1 MTIEFHKRL
10 RPAANVLVRE
20 LDGEAVL
27 LNLDNESYYGLD
39 EIGARM
45 WTVVNES
52 DSVEAAYTAL
62 ISEFDVDAKTL
73 REDMQTLIDQWIEH
87 GLTTIDDG

>member
-1 MTIEFHKRL
+1 MAIEFHKRV

-27 LNLDNESYYGLD
+27 LNLENESYYGLD

-45 WTVVNES
+45 WTVVNDS

-62 ISEFDVDAKTL
+62 IAEFDVDAQSL

-87 GLTTIDDG
+87 GLSKIDDG

>member
-1 MTIEFHKRL
+1 MAIEFHQRV

-45 WTVVNES
+45 WTVVNDS

-62 ISEFDVDAKTL
+62 IAEFDVDAETL

-87 GLTTIDDG
+87 GLSKVDEG